1 MRLVAALAAAGV
13 LLLSG
18 CGDDVTD
25 AVDQAQGAVDRA
37 QGAVDGATEKA
48 KALNELARVDKEFLQ
63 HPEKA
68 LDAARETCDFMD
80 KHSDKAKQLDE
91 VRDAFDPIGASD
103 LEAAQARLLL
113 KILNNEVC
121 PLID

>member
-1 MRLVAALAAAGV
+1 MRMRRAAALAAAGLV
-13 LLLSG
+13 LLAG
-18 CGDDVTD
+18 CGDDVKD
-25 AVDQAQGAVDRA
+25 AVGD
-37 QGAVDGATEKA
+37 ATDKA
-48 KALNELARVDKEFLQ
+48 KALNKLAQVDKEFLK

-68 LDAARETCDFMD
+68 LQAARETCNFMD
-80 KHSDKAKQLDE
+80 RHSDKAKQLDQ